1 MLGDAVQR
9 VFGRDHQLKC
19 TDIDIN
25 VAWLEY
31 CDFRDLRTYQDSVER
46 FSPELLIHLGAHTDL
61 EFCERNPEDAYH
73 TNTLAVENAA
83 NIAETLNVPLVYI
96 STAGIFDGAKNLY
109 DDWDIPNPLGV
120 YARSKYLG
128 EVIVQQR
135 VSRHFICR
143 AGWMMGGGPKKDK
156 KFIAKIMRQL
166 AAGNKALNIVDD
178 KFGTPTYTVDFA
190 QNLKALLETE
200 FYGLYNL
207 VCNGETSR
215 LEVAQELLR
224 ILSLEDVIKINVVGS
239 EYFAAEYF
247 APRPASERLIN
258 YKLSLRGLNLMRD
271 WRIALRDYIRNS
283 YADYVKPFAP
293 QYKPDE
299 HGE

>member
-128 EVIVQQR
+128 
-135 VSRHFICR
+135 
-143 AGWMMGGGPKKDK
+143 
-156 KFIAKIMRQL
+156 
-166 AAGNKALNIVDD
+166 
-178 KFGTPTYTVDFA
+178 
-190 QNLKALLETE
+190 
-200 FYGLYNL
+200 
-207 VCNGETSR
+207 
-215 LEVAQELLR
+215 
-224 ILSLEDVIKINVVGS
+224 
-239 EYFAAEYF
+239 
-247 APRPASERLIN
+247 
-258 YKLSLRGLNLMRD
+258 
-271 WRIALRDYIRNS
+271 
-283 YADYVKPFAP
+283 
-293 QYKPDE
+293 
-299 HGE
+299 